1 MKNTGLNR
9 ISLAVILS
17 LFLSILYAQDTTAII
32 IQQGDAYFQKQN
44 YEKASYLYK
53 LAARGN
59 SPIFKEQIENK
70 RFKSDSMLAHV
81 QPINAPYTYLIKKA
95 DSLYRSGKMLLALK
109 DYDKAYNVNSISE
122 YPRDMIQRIIS
133 EDPSIQKQLMV
144 LHSKKMKSE
153 YDFRLSVAMA
163 MVDHHRYF
171 RAIEELDKIALQ
183 FADMHAAKLRD
194 SVKEL
199 IKSEFESFSKAL
211 AKADELWMNRNY
223 ANAKTA
229 YRAAYTINAE
239 CAICNRRM
247 NYAAAEHHMRT
258 LRGNDTLWLMNQL
271 EEAAGNA
278 DFEAALVYLQY
289 LKKENP
295 GNITYYEQEQALE
308 KAKAQQEARQEAQAL
323 VDKADATL
331 KKGSKDEA
339 IRLYRLVINYYTIHE
354 NLVEYAKMRLEELE
368 VN

>member
-1 MKNTGLNR
+1 MKNTELNK
-9 ISLAVILS
+9 AVLTAI
-17 LFLSILYAQDTTAII
+17 LFLFVVCSHAQDTTAII

-44 YEKASYLYK
+44 YEKASYFYR

-59 SPIFKEQIENK
+59 SPIFKDQIEAK

-81 QPINAPYTYLIKKA
+81 QPLNSPYTYLIKKA

-109 DYDKAYNVNSISE
+109 DYDKAYSVNSISE
-122 YPRDMIQRIIS
+122 YPRDMIQRIIA

-153 YDFRLSVAMA
+153 YDFRLSVALA
-163 MVDHHRYF
+163 MVDNQRYF

-183 FADMHAAKLRD
+183 FSDTYATNLRD

-199 IKSEFESFSKAL
+199 IKPEFEAFSKAL
-211 AKADELWMNRNY
+211 AKADELWMNRDY

-229 YRAAYTINAE
+229 YRTAYSINSA

-247 NYAAAEHHMRT
+247 NYAAAEHHTRN

-295 GNITYYEQEQALE
+295 ANTAYYEREQALE
-308 KAKAQQEARQEAQAL
+308 KAKAQQQAAQEAQAL
-323 VDKADATL
+323 VDKADATF
-331 KKGSKDEA
+331 KKGSKNEA
-339 IRLYRLVINYYTIHE
+339 IRLYRLVINYYATHE
-354 NLVEYAKMRLEELE
+354 NLAEYARMRLEELE
-368 VN
+368 GE